1 MRKLSLLL
9 GSSLVLAASAA
20 GAADFQPIGS
30 ALGMGGAGVART
42 YNAYAPYYNPAGL
55 AFKELAFSS
64 RLNGGAGLRI
74 NSTMTESVDRLGKLD
89 VNELAELNLSGAN
102 SASQNLALV
111 SKATQFVGVLND
123 LGRHDGTLTVNANA
137 VLGFQYQNFAI
148 GGFSTIELASL
159 TATETTRVALGGV
172 ASVADLATAIG
183 AATATPGTF
192 FTATQRNEIAA
203 AFSNNAGV
211 ANAIDKHFTD
221 NRPVT
226 NQTPEQ
232 LKDAL
237 VRIGAAMTNSTGSL
251 ENNQSTLEYK
261 GLITTDVPISYGHP
275 IKLGSL
281 GTLGVGASLKVI
293 WGRAF
298 IGESQI
304 VKVKDSGDIVKN
316 ITDHYRDTTTFGI
329 DLGALWRYSDWL
341 NVGVVAKN
349 LNAPEFDSP
358 VVASIQGTTL
368 KETFRLKPQVR
379 TGISVDP
386 LSWLTV
392 AADLDLTRN
401 DTILFGKQSQY
412 FGGGVDIH
420 PLTWLKLRGG
430 VYKNLAAGE
439 IGVVP
444 TFGLTIGSKWVNLE
458 LDGAMALENGR
469 FEDKEYPREARAQFS
484 LNVQF

>member
-1 MRKLSLLL
+1 MRKLSLFI
-9 GSSLVLAASAA
+9 GSGLALAASTAV
-20 GAADFQPIGS
+20 AADFQPIGS

-42 YNAYAPYYNPAGL
+42 YDAYAPYYNPAGL
-55 AFKELAFSS
+55 AFKEQAFSS
-64 RLNGGAGLRI
+64 RLNAGVGLRV
-74 NSTMTESVDRLGKLD
+74 NSSMAENVDRLGKLD
-89 VNELAELNLSGAN
+89 VNNLADLNLSVTN
-102 SASQNLALV
+102 SAAQNLGLV
-111 SKATQFVGVLND
+111 SQATQFVGVLDD
-123 LGRHDGTLTVNANA
+123 LNRHDGTLTANANA

-148 GGFSTIELASL
+148 GGFSTMELASFP
-159 TATETTRVALGGV
+159 TTDASRVALGGV
-172 ASVADLATAIG
+172 SQANFATAIG

-192 FTATQRNEIAA
+192 FTTTQRSQIAA

-211 ANAIDKHFTD
+211 ANAIDRYFTD

-237 VRIGAAMTNSTGSL
+237 VKIGTAMTNSTGSL
-251 ENNQSTLEYK
+251 ENNQSTLEYR

-316 ITDHYRDTTTFGI
+316 ITDHYQDTTTFGI

-341 NVGVVAKN
+341 NVGIVAKN
-349 LNAPEFDSP
+349 LNSPEFDSP
-358 VVASIQGTTL
+358 AVASIQGTTL

-379 TGISVDP
+379 TGVSVDP
-386 LSWLTV
+386 LSWLSV
-392 AADLDLTRN
+392 AADLDLTKN
-401 DTILFGKQSQY
+401 DTILIGRQSQY

-430 VYKNLAAGE
+430 FYKNLSEGE

-444 TFGLTIGSKWVNLE
+444 TFGLTVGSKWVNLE
-458 LDGAMALENGR
+458 LDGAMALENAR
-469 FEDKEYPREARAQFS
+469 FKDTEYPKEARAQFS